1 MNENHYIDSHAHITC
16 ESIAP
21 HVQEV
26 LTRAQSA
33 GIKTLVNI
41 CTDAQ
46 TLALGLE
53 LSKTNPWVYNT
64 AATTPHD
71 VEKEGESFFPL
82 VEQQARAKTLIA
94 IGETGLDYHYKHS
107 PIETQKHFLRAYLK
121 LAHACQLPVVIH
133 CRDAFADFFKILDEE
148 YQWDGKHGPGVL
160 HCFTGTLAEAQQV
173 IERGWYIS
181 FSGIITFKKSENL
194 KQVVKEMPLEK
205 ILIETDS
212 PYLAPQSKRGKP
224 NEPAYLPEIAE
235 VISQIKGIPAELVMH
250 QTTANARQLFQF
262 PQI

>member
-1 MNENHYIDSHAHITC
+1 MNNPLYIDSHAHVTC

-21 HVQEV
+21 HIQEI
-26 LTRAQSA
+26 LARAQSA
-33 GIKTLVNI
+33 GVKTLVNI
-41 CTDAQ
+41 CTNTQ

-53 LSKTNPWVYNT
+53 LSKTYPWVYNA

-71 VEKEGESFFPL
+71 VEKEGELFFPL

-94 IGETGLDYHYKHS
+94 IGETGLDYHYKYS
-107 PIETQKHFLRAYLK
+107 PVETQKQFLRAYLK
-121 LAHACQLPVVIH
+121 LARTYQLPVVIH
-133 CRDAFADFFKILDEE
+133 CRDAFADFFEILDEE
-148 YQWDGKHGPGVL
+148 YIWDGKHGPGVL

-181 FSGIITFKKSENL
+181 FSGIITFKKSEDL
-194 KQVVKEMPLEK
+194 RQVVKEMPLEK

-224 NEPAYLPEIAE
+224 NEPAYLPEVAE
-235 VISQIKGIPAELVMH
+235 VISQIKLVPHQLVM
-250 QTTANARQLFQF
+250 QSTTANAKQLFQF
-262 PQI
+262 P

>member
-1 MNENHYIDSHAHITC
+1 MNNPHYIDSHAHVTC

-21 HVQEV
+21 HIQEV
-26 LTRAQSA
+26 LARAQSA
-33 GIKTLVNI
+33 GVKTLVNI
-41 CTDAQ
+41 CTNAQ

-53 LSKTNPWVYNT
+53 LSKTYPWVYNT

-71 VEKEGESFFPL
+71 VEKEGELFFPL

-107 PIETQKHFLRAYLK
+107 PIDTQKHFLRAYLK
-121 LAHACQLPVVIH
+121 LARTYQLPVVIH
-133 CRDAFADFFKILDEE
+133 CRDAFADFFEILDEE
-148 YQWDGKHGPGVL
+148 YVWDGKYGPGVL

-181 FSGIITFKKSENL
+181 FSGIITFKKSEDL
-194 KQVVKEMPLEK
+194 RQVVKEVPLDR

-224 NEPAYLPEIAE
+224 NEPAYLPEVAE
-235 VISQIKGIPAELVMH
+235 VISQIKCVTHQLVM
-250 QTTANARQLFQF
+250 QSTTANAKQLFRF
-262 PQI
+262 E